1 MPNMFVEALTVADGK
16 VHDEAREI
24 AIPPES
30 RIAQIAIEPSQTI
43 YKPGQKATIKLKLT
57 GPDGKPFLGS
67 SVVTVYDKAVE
78 YISGGSN
85 IPDIKSVLLELEAS
99 PPTADRVEPRPMV
112 LQPHEARRDRH
123 G

>member
-30 RIAQIAIEPSQTI
+30 RIVDVAIEPSQTI
-43 YKPGQKATIKLKLT
+43 YKPGQKAKVKLKLT

-67 SVVTVYDKAVE
+67 SVV
-78 YISGGSN
+78 
-85 IPDIKSVLLELEAS
+85 
-99 PPTADRVEPRPMV
+99 DR
-112 LQPHEARRDRH
+112 L
-123 G
+123 